1 MVQAGNDWKLW
12 SVLAGGTA
20 VTIVAALVA
29 RRRRR
34 RTLRERLAQE
44 IDLESTLT
52 SLREAV
58 QEVRERLPVHDGK
71 VARSIWGKRVKP
83 LVQQTARTLPEHA
96 RSATAVLEAERAAVE
111 KLQRQ
116 ILPAT
121 EQAARQAAL
130 TAERAL
136 QRAAESARTVPK
148 RLPLPSARS
157 RRPGL
162 LARLAAGAR
171 DTAALGFWMGAAAAL
186 VYFGLLRPEQRERL
200 QQGASSF
207 VTQLRELWA
216 DFSFSEEPLPEFTE

>member
-29 RRRRR
+29 RRRHR
-34 RTLRERLAQE
+34 RTVRERLAQQ
-44 IDLESTLT
+44 IDLESTLS

-71 VARSIWGKRVKP
+71 VARSLWRKRVKP
-83 LVQQTARTLPEHA
+83 LVQQAARTVPERA

-111 KLQRQ
+111 KLQRE
-116 ILPAT
+116 ILPVT

-136 QRAAESARTVPK
+136 QRATERARAVPR
-148 RLPLPSARS
+148 RLAPPSAHP
-157 RRPGL
+157 RRPGV
-162 LARLAAGAR
+162 LARLAAGTR
-171 DTAALGFWMGAAAAL
+171 DAAALGFWMGAAAAL
-186 VYFGLLRPEQRERL
+186 VYFGLLRPDQRERL

-216 DFSFSEEPLPEFTE
+216 DFSFGEEPLPEFTE